1 MATDAPS
8 ENKKPTIV
16 QYIGLWSYQLFC
28 GALRITDVR
37 LVALFGRVIGYITW
51 ALFPGRR
58 RIVARNLRIVVDP
71 MLRKDKLNSMV
82 RRNIVRTCMNLVCS
96 LKTGLMS
103 DREAARSIS
112 MVGGDTFKHYG
123 MDGHCVIAAVP
134 HAGNWEILARIRPHF
149 SEVEHFGSMYR
160 RLSNPL
166 LEKLVYKSRTRY
178 GCEMFSKEEGLR
190 AVLKL
195 ARSGGLLGV
204 LSDQFTQ
211 EGIYVPYFGKMTGT
225 TPLPA
230 LLYKRCK
237 GKGHLFSVFTRNTAL
252 GKWDAVLDK
261 QIELPEGCDGLAEIT
276 MEVNKALEDCQRENI
291 LDGFWMHHRWKSNS
305 RFAPIQDADVL
316 EVAKKHTRL
325 PYRIMVMLPEQFE
338 DALLTIPELR
348 ILKARRFDMELTL
361 LCRTEQQAFWKTQ
374 PYVTHVVPTDTK
386 ESVIDLLEEDEIYK
400 GGPFDM
406 LVVHSEDKKTYKA
419 LQRMQPF
426 QTRGLVSNKLHKV
439 KKFNSHKK
447 LGQFMGQGH
456 RVNDYLAFIEQ
467 DIYMPTETWQYADA
481 SQGNQTNNTVYIAP
495 FSTLGK
501 ADSWPEP
508 HWKELI
514 SKLPERPTLLALEKD
529 AEEAQKQA
537 EKLGINVL
545 CVRPEQVAKHMGPQS
560 RLIAV
565 DGLLPQLAALC
576 GCPCTVIMA
585 SRTPARY
592 APLGE
597 GHRTLHRHTPCHPCH
612 RASCDMAHPCTDNI
626 SADEVLAALAESGK

>member
-1 MATDAPS
+1 MAADAPS

-58 RIVARNLRIVVDP
+58 RIVARNMRIIVDP
-71 MLRKDKLNSMV
+71 MLRKDKLGPMV

-112 MVGGDTFKHYG
+112 IVGGDTFKHCG

-149 SEVEHFGSMYR
+149 NEVEHYGSMYR

-178 GCEMFSKEEGLR
+178 GCEMFSKEDGLR

-211 EGIYVPYFGKMTGT
+211 EGLFLPYFGKITGT

-237 GKGHLFSVFTRNTAL
+237 GKGHLFSVYTRNTAL
-252 GKWDAVLDK
+252 GKWEAILDK
-261 QIELPEGCDGLAEIT
+261 TIDLPEGCESMAEIT
-276 MEVNKALEDCQRENI
+276 LAVNQALENCQKENI
-291 LDGFWMHHRWKSNS
+291 LDGFWMHHRWKSFGD
-305 RFAPIQDADVL
+305 FAPIQDEEVY
-316 EVAKKHTRL
+316 EVAKKAVRL
-325 PYRIMVMLPEQFE
+325 PF
-338 DALLTIPELR
+338 R
-348 ILKARRFDMELTL
+348 ILVMVPEAFEEAILMIPSLRALKKRRFDVEVNII
-361 LCRTEQQAFWKTQ
+361 CPIEQKAFWATQ
-374 PYVTHVVPTDTK
+374 EYITHVVTTDGS
-386 ESVIDLLEEDEIYK
+386 ESVIDQLEADEIYK
-400 GGPFDM
+400 DGPFDLLIVM
-406 LVVHSEDKKTYKA
+406 SENKRVYKS
-419 LQRMQPF
+419 LQVLQPMRTSGF
-426 QTRGLVSNKLHKV
+426 AENKLNRCIRLNYRAALTAAKP
-439 KKFNSHKK
+439 NSHRAEDFLFAMEENHEVK
-447 LGQFMGQGH
+447 G
-456 RVNDYLAFIEQ
+456 NPADYAN
-467 DIYMPTETWQYADA
+467 PAA
-481 SQGNQTNNTVYIAP
+481 GNQDNNTVYISP
-495 FSTLGK
+495 ISSLGA
-501 ADSWPEP
+501 ADQWAEDK
-508 HWKELI
+508 WKELI
-514 SKLPERPTLLALEKD
+514 GKMPERPTLLALEKD
-529 AEEAQKQA
+529 AEKAQKQA

-545 CVRPEQVAKHMGPQS
+545 CVRPEQVAKHVGPQS

-565 DGLLPQLAALC
+565 DGILPQLAALC

-592 APLGE
+592 APLGT
-597 GHRTLHRHTPCHPCH
+597 GHKTLHSHTPCHPCH
-612 RASCDMAHPCTDNI
+612 RTSCDMEKNCTDNI
-626 SADEVLAALAESGK
+626 SADEMLAALAESGK